1 MTKYLSKVPNNGTI
15 SLTINA
21 RSLAK
26 IDHCTYFQLLTG
38 RRVEEIL
45 PNIMI
50 CSLTRSLHDK
60 TVFKL
65 CDTFFYFVFNCA
77 HQNDVGRF
85 NKIPLC
91 FILVIHSVNVC
102 GR

>member
-45 PNIMI
+45 PNIIMI

-65 CDTFFYFVFNCA
+65 CDTFFILFSIVHIKTMLGGSIKY
-77 HQNDVGRF
+77 
-85 NKIPLC
+85 LC
-91 FILVIHSVNVC
+91 VLF
-102 GR
+102 